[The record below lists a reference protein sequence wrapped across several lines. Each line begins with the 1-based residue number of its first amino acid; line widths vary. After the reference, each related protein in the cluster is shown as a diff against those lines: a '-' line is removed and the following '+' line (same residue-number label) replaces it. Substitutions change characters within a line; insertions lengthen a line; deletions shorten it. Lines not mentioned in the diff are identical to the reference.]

1 MLVIAHRLS
10 TIRNSDLIF
19 VLKEGQIVE
28 TGTYRELMKQKGEY
42 YKMEMQQDTDKDFED
57 SEISMHMSEGPME
70 KKVYRIAKEEKGDED
85 DVMEM
90 DAIML
95 NEMINFKE
103 KRVSFNPS
111 IQQSEHERLA
121 DEVLEK

>member
-10 TIRNSDLIF
+10 TIRNSDIIF
-19 VLKEGQIVE
+19 VLKQGEIVE
-28 TGTYRELMKQKGEY
+28 TGTYKDLMKKKGEY
-42 YKMEMQQDTDKDFED
+42 YKMEMQQDTSKEFED
-57 SEISMHMSEGPME
+57 IDGSLNMSEGPME

-90 DAIML
+90 DAIIL
-95 NEMINFKE
+95 NEMISFKE

-111 IQQSEHERLA
+111 I
-121 DEVLEK
+121 